1 MKSFYL
7 FLFLF
12 LCSACSNS
20 GKREVLDEELSKM
33 PILSVSFD
41 SLLSEV
47 KKMSDQDRIASI
59 IKISYRN
66 EEEIDGIQK
75 QKRLLIE
82 VLPLSSGGNRKKILL
97 QLVTI
102 YSNLDRFGVS
112 GDPPTGDSRVSHPV
126 PSESMMVMTRPR
138 ILFSVVR

>member
-1 MKSFYL
+1 
-7 FLFLF
+7 
-12 LCSACSNS
+12 
-20 GKREVLDEELSKM
+20 M
-33 PILSVSFD
+33 PILSASFD

-82 VLPLSSGGNRKKILL
+82 VLPLSSGGNRKKIF
-97 QLVTI
+97 
-102 YSNLDRFGVS
+102 NCKGEFS
-112 GDPPTGDSRVSHPV
+112 GRYRKIPVSHH
-126 PSESMMVMTRPR
+126 
-138 ILFSVVR
+138 

>member
-20 GKREVLDEELSKM
+20 GKREGLDEELSKM

-47 KKMSDQDRIASI
+47 KKMSDRDRVASM

-66 EEEIDGIQK
+66 EEEIDGIKK
-75 QKRLLIE
+75 QKRLLME
-82 VLPLSSGGNRKKILL
+82 VLPLSSGKIERKF
-97 QLVTI
+97 
-102 YSNLDRFGVS
+102 YFN
-112 GDPPTGDSRVSHPV
+112 
-126 PSESMMVMTRPR
+126 
-138 ILFSVVR
+138 